1 MAEAAAVI
9 PARNRPRG
17 RRVLR
22 LILLAL
28 LVAWIGM
35 AVVHRY
41 KPLPPGIGVAM
52 PVRAADAVTFL
63 ADYTWL
69 DPGGGRRIDHR
80 IFDRV
85 LERIGAAR
93 QLVVLDMFL
102 FNDFAGNADGPDMR
116 PLSDQVED
124 ALIERLAEVPGLRA
138 VLITDPINQLYGGIE
153 SERLERL
160 RRAGVEVVV
169 TDLARLR
176 DSNPA
181 WSGFWRLCCRWAG
194 NSDDGGWLPNPVG
207 PGKVS
212 LRTWLRLVNFKANH
226 RKTLVADSPAGWAG
240 LVTSGNPHDASSAHG
255 NVALEFIGPAALD
268 LIVTEAS
275 VAAFSGAPLQG
286 LPEARP
292 PAPVAGVEIQVL
304 TEAAIR
310 DAALAAIDAAGRGD
324 RVDLAIFYLS
334 HRGVIR
340 ALKRA
345 AARGAIVRVLLD
357 PNRDAFGAE
366 KSGIPNRPVA
376 RELVDAGIEV
386 RWCATR
392 GEQCHSKFLQV
403 VGDRRAELIAGSA
416 NFTRRNLD
424 NLNLETNVR
433 LAGPVTYPALSAAAA
448 YFERR
453 WTNEGGRI
461 HSRPYAEFAE
471 DSRLRYWRY
480 RLMEFSG
487 LSTF

>member
-1 MAEAAAVI
+1 MGERATLN
-9 PARNRPRG
+9 PASHRSRWRRG
-17 RRVLR
+17 LR
-22 LILLAL
+22 LALLAL
-28 LVAWIGM
+28 LIAWVGM
-35 AVVHRY
+35 AAWHRY
-41 KPLPPGIGVAM
+41 KPLPPGIGMAM
-52 PVRAADAVTFL
+52 PVRAAEAVTFL
-63 ADYTWL
+63 ADYTWV
-69 DPGGGRRIDHR
+69 DRDGGRRIDHR

-85 LERIGAAR
+85 LARIAAAER
-93 QLVVLDMFL
+93 LVVLDMFL
-102 FNDFAGNADGPDMR
+102 FNDFAGDADGPDMR

-124 ALIERLAEVPGLRA
+124 ALIERRADVPGLRA
-138 VLITDPINQLYGGIE
+138 VLITDPINRLYGGIE

-194 NSDDGGWLPNPVG
+194 NSADGGWLPNPVG
-207 PGKVS
+207 PGDVS

-226 RKTLVADSPAGWAG
+226 RKTLVADSPEGWVG

-255 NVALEFIGPAALD
+255 NIALEFTGPAALD
-268 LIVTEAS
+268 LLATEAA
-275 VAAFSGAPLQG
+275 VAAFSGAPLDG
-286 LPEARP
+286 LPETRP
-292 PAPVAGVEIQVL
+292 PVPVNGAEVQVL

-310 DAALAAIDAAGRGD
+310 DAALVAIDAAGAGD

-345 AARGAIVRVLLD
+345 ARRGAEVRVLLD

-403 VGDRRAELIAGSA
+403 VGAGRAELIAGSA

-433 LAGPVTYPALSAAAA
+433 LAGPVTYPALASAAA

-461 HSRPYAEFAE
+461 HSRPYADFAE
-471 DSRLRYWRY
+471 DSLLRYWRY